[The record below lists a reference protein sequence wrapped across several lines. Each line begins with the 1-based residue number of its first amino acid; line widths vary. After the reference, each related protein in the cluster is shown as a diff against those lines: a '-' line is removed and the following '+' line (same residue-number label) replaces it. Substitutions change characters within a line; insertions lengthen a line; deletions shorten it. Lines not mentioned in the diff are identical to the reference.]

1 MNRLALLAAGTA
13 GLAVFAITPASAT
26 AQSAS
31 TVATVISCGHSGL
44 QAGLSTRVCAAVTGN
59 SVEFY
64 GTVGLAGPP
73 SPGSPA
79 PAPKELITTLSAEV
93 VGSTATPSTQ
103 TKSVI
108 FTLSNLE
115 VHGLVTT
122 VPCGSTIHGTFGAA
136 SFPRPANPVA
146 HEVTITC

>member
-1 MNRLALLAAGTA
+1 MNRLALLFAGIA
-13 GLAVFAITPASAT
+13 GLSVFAITPASAT
-26 AQSAS
+26 TQSAD
-31 TVATVISCGHSGL
+31 TVATVTSCGHSGL

-59 SVEFY
+59 TVEFY
-64 GTVGLAGPP
+64 GTVGFAGPP
-73 SPGSPA
+73 SHGSPA
-79 PAPKELITTLSAEV
+79 PTPKELITTLSAEV
-93 VGSTATPSTQ
+93 VGSGAAPSTQ

-122 VPCGSTIHGTFGAA
+122 VPCGSTIRGTFGAA
-136 SFPRPANPVA
+136 SFPRPANPVV